1 MIYMVQFKSRQSSH
15 GLLRRMPQR
24 KSKSFNISATNLI
37 THNLICSSVILRG
50 FSKKYHHFQGVRD
63 CLLWGVPYIYEV
75 HMTVVRRPVDTR
87 GEFRDDDYDRA
98 AYEDSM
104 EVEKT

>member
-1 MIYMVQFKSRQSSH
+1 MDLKKV
-15 GLLRRMPQR
+15 LLRRMPLR
-24 KSKSFNISATNLI
+24 KSESFNISATNLM
-37 THNLICSSVILRG
+37 THNLTFSYVILRG
-50 FSKKYHHFQGVRD
+50 GFKVFETVCFGV
-63 CLLWGVPYIYEV
+63 CHIYEV

-104 EVEKT
+104 EVE